1 MPKVRFVKNGLDE
14 TDPGDVVLWPTKI
27 YSYSCIQPF
36 VGVCWTR
43 MVEHFMAT
51 NLSVFF
57 LKGNKS
63 HLFHPHLNKNN
74 LCGNLIYGLY

>member
-14 TDPGDVVLWPTKI
+14 TDPGDVVPWPTKI

-43 MVEHFMAT
+43 MVERFMAT

-57 LKGNKS
+57 
-63 HLFHPHLNKNN
+63 
-74 LCGNLIYGLY
+74 